1 MCGPGVQLCV
11 CAYLEIKVKRGIIN
25 IQYHTVLELS

>member
-1 MCGPGVQLCV
+1 MDLEEPCV

-25 IQYHTVLELS
+25 IQYHAVLEPS